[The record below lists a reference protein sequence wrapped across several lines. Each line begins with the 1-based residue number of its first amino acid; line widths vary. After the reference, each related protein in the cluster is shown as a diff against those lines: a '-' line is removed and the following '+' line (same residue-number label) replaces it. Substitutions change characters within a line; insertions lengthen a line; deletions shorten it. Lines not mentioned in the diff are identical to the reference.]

1 MWALSKGCVG
11 VVTDYAD
18 TEFNFEGLS
27 PTLKEQSSNI
37 HLKLGAYPRLKFT
50 QLSSFEIEYL
60 LENVP

>member
-1 MWALSKGCVG
+1 M
-11 VVTDYAD
+11 VTDYAD

-50 QLSSFEIEYL
+50 QLSSFELEYL